1 MKITTAWMLC
11 VALLLFINY
20 ASCHTRDLIPSTKAK
35 FDEDTDQIFTE
46 LQKQLDELETLK
58 NDERTKKSVTDGAE
72 DSKDAIKKL
81 NDPNHIMKAL
91 DVVKGIG
98 PNLAKFKSGD
108 SYDIAEGA
116 FGIIAAVTAALPP
129 PVGPALSAVASLVSG
144 IIPLFKPAAK
154 DKQIIATMLKNILRE
169 ENDELLKSEVNGF
182 KEELESALAAIS
194 TTTEFESDTSMRLY
208 TNKIPPNYGANILG
222 KVGHRIQDRA
232 GDDTTSG
239 GKGAYGLAIA
249 FVQLATYRDLG
260 LMKMMTILVKSGET
274 GKEIAGGY
282 QNALDQNRDTFY
294 QRHLSF
300 FHAPSLAVAQ
310 TMVHYYPPGHNRQSK
325 FLYSF
330 LKANGI
336 NEPSTVPTGNYVIK
350 SKYWPAYYLRRSFT
364 ADFTDGLS
372 IRILYSV
379 SYNSDT
385 PTTKDKILLTK
396 KHNGYYSF
404 KFVDPRFTE
413 HETYR
418 YATYN
423 SRDKFLPYVRVAE
436 NPPSTY
442 GDFVI
447 IKYAD
452 PKGTVV
458 TIAEKRSPTKLW
470 NGGSNKWA
478 VYPAELDEENK
489 NKAPF
494 ILLNCNTSEG
504 SECPDWN

>member
-1 MKITTAWMLC
+1 
-11 VALLLFINY
+11 
-20 ASCHTRDLIPSTKAK
+20 
-35 FDEDTDQIFTE
+35 
-46 LQKQLDELETLK
+46 
-58 NDERTKKSVTDGAE
+58 
-72 DSKDAIKKL
+72 
-81 NDPNHIMKAL
+81 
-91 DVVKGIG
+91 
-98 PNLAKFKSGD
+98 
-108 SYDIAEGA
+108 
-116 FGIIAAVTAALPP
+116 
-129 PVGPALSAVASLVSG
+129 
-144 IIPLFKPAAK
+144 
-154 DKQIIATMLKNILRE
+154 MLKNILRE

-182 KEELESALAAIS
+182 KEELESALGAIS

-208 TNKIPPNYGANILG
+208 TNKIPPNFGANILG
-222 KVGHRIQDRA
+222 KLGHRIQDRA

-336 NEPSTVPTGNYVIK
+336 NEPSTVPTGQYVIK
-350 SKYWPAYYLRRSFT
+350 SKYWPVYYLRRSFNYGEHIVDKSSSEYYSDKT
-364 ADFTDGLS
+364 

-379 SYNSDT
+379 SYNADT

-404 KFVDPRFTE
+404 KFVDPRFSKYKN
-413 HETYR
+413 YR
-418 YATYN
+418 
-423 SRDKFLPYVRVAE
+423 
-436 NPPSTY
+436 
-442 GDFVI
+442 
-447 IKYAD
+447 
-452 PKGTVV
+452 
-458 TIAEKRSPTKLW
+458 
-470 NGGSNKWA
+470 
-478 VYPAELDEENK
+478 
-489 NKAPF
+489 
-494 ILLNCNTSEG
+494 
-504 SECPDWN
+504 